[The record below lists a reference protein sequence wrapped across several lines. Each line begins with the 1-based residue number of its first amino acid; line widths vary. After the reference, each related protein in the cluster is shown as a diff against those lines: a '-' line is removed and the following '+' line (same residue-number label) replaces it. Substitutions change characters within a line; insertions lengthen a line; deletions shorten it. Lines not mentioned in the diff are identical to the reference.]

1 MREGIKAATD
11 DLRKKSISL
20 AQSHYGSL
28 SYILAY
34 AASGFD
40 CDIHLMNKDGEVRP
54 SDLHC
59 VRPLIVQAFASFCKL
74 SVKVNVTF
82 GFGIGTMSNHWLIL
96 PVTHF
101 WVLQTKDICVPASLN
116 NNGPTMVL
124 QVLSQILSLS
134 RLHCNSLLCT
144 CLLAV

>member
-1 MREGIKAATD
+1 MQAMREGIKAATD

-40 CDIHLMNKDGEVRP
+40 FDMHLTNTDGEVGP

-59 VRPLIVQAFASFCKL
+59 LYA
-74 SVKVNVTF
+74 
-82 GFGIGTMSNHWLIL
+82 H
-96 PVTHF
+96 
-101 WVLQTKDICVPASLN
+101 
-116 NNGPTMVL
+116 
-124 QVLSQILSLS
+124 
-134 RLHCNSLLCT
+134 
-144 CLLAV
+144 